1 MTRQALRL
9 GLAALLAATLVVPA
23 LAADPAGNDVATAA
37 AKSAAIE
44 GARMRLATRPSPSGT
59 AALIEAQEALRR
71 YQQAPMDRKT
81 EAQAILDAAIARL
94 HMESEAPPARP

>member
-1 MTRQALRL
+1 MTRWTFSW
-9 GLAALLAATLVVPA
+9 GIAALFASALLTPT
-23 LAADPAGNDVATAA
+23 LAADPAANSAATAA

-59 AALIEAQEALRR
+59 AALMEAQEALRR
-71 YQQAPMDRKT
+71 YQQAPMDKKT